1 MNGMYPILGLLVL
14 MTVAPS
20 QQLGELD
27 DLTDVVNLTA
37 ENFDDVLVNNHMFVL
52 FYEAG

>member
-20 QQLGELD
+20 QQLGTFD